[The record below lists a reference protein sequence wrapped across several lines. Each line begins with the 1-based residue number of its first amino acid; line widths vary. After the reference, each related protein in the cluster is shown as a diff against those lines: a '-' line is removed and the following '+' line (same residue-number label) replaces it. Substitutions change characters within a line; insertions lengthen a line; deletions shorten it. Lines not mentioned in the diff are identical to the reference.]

1 MKTVDYINILIKDKE
16 SLTELCKS
24 HAETIRL
31 MKREIG
37 KLNSTILKK
46 DKKIQKIEND
56 KATLDEK
63 LKKELD
69 KVKNELVIAK
79 TNYVDLKCKYDD
91 AMKKIDE
98 YVCIFN
104 EIENTCN
111 DSD

>member
-63 LKKELD
+63 LKK
-69 KVKNELVIAK
+69 VKNELVIAK

-104 EIENTCN
+104 EIEDTCD

>member
-37 KLNSTILKK
+37 KLNSTICKK

-63 LKKELD
+63 LKK
-69 KVKNELVIAK
+69 VKNELVIAK
-79 TNYVDLKCKYDD
+79 TNYDDLKCKYDD
-91 AMKKIDE
+91 TMKKIDE

-104 EIENTCN
+104 EIENTCD